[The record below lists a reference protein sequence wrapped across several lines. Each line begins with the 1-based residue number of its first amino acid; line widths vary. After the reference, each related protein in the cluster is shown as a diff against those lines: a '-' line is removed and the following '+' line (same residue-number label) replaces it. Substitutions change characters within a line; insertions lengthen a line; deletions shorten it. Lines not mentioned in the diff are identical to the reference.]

1 MDFWNLFEN
10 PTFMFVFH
18 EIVCILGALY
28 YLPHILTRLREK
40 KEGKKFSVCWKDLK
54 NIVATYVIVA
64 ESILLYEDIKTNGI
78 LNPAV
83 AIVTQVLA
91 VVIIVAAYILL
102 KEEPEKNTT
111 FKSSV
116 VNNKRRKK

>member
-28 YLPHILTRLREK
+28 YLPHMLTRIREK
-40 KEGKKFSVCWKDLK
+40 KEGKEFTVCWKDLK
-54 NIVATYVIVA
+54 NIVATYVVVA
-64 ESILLYEDIKTNGI
+64 ESLLLYEDIKNQTI
-78 LNPAV
+78 INPVVAV
-83 AIVTQVLA
+83 VTQVLA
-91 VVIIVAAYILL
+91 VVVIAAAYILL
-102 KEEPEKNTT
+102 KEEPPKKSA

-116 VNNKRRKK
+116 ANNKKKR

>member
-18 EIVCILGALY
+18 EIICILGALY
-28 YLPHILTRLREK
+28 YLPHIITRIREK
-40 KEGKKFSVCWKDLK
+40 KEGKKFSTGWKDLK
-54 NIVATYVIVA
+54 NIVATYVVVA

-78 LNPAV
+78 INPVV

-91 VVIIVAAYILL
+91 IIVIATAYVLL
-102 KEEPEKNTT
+102 KEEPEQKT

-116 VNNKRRKK
+116 VNNKKRK

>member
-1 MDFWNLFEN
+1 MDIWNLFED
-10 PTFMFVFH
+10 PTFMFIFH

-28 YLPHILTRLREK
+28 YLPHMFTRIREK
-40 KEGKKFSVCWKDLK
+40 KEGKEFTVCWKDLK

-64 ESILLYEDIKTNGI
+64 ESILLYEDIKTQGI
-78 LNPAV
+78 INPTV

-91 VVIIVAAYILL
+91 IIVIAAAYILL
-102 KEEPEKNTT
+102 KEEPPKKSS

-116 VNNKRRKK
+116 ANNRKRK

>member
-28 YLPHILTRLREK
+28 YLPHILTRIREK
-40 KEGKKFSVCWKDLK
+40 KAGKKFSVCWKDLK

-64 ESILLYEDIKTNGI
+64 ESILLYEDIRTGGI
-78 LNPAV
+78 LNPIVAV
-83 AIVTQVLA
+83 VTQVLA
-91 VVIIVAAYILL
+91 IAVIATAYVLL
-102 KEEPEKNTT
+102 KEESQKTT
-111 FKSSV
+111 SFKSSV
-116 VNNKRRKK
+116 ANNRKRK

>member
-28 YLPHILTRLREK
+28 YLPYIFTRLREK

-54 NIVATYVIVA
+54 NIVATYVVVA
-64 ESILLYEDIKTNGI
+64 ESILLYEDIKTQGI
-78 LNPAV
+78 INPTV

-91 VVIIVAAYILL
+91 IIVIATAYILL
-102 KEEPEKNTT
+102 KEEPEKTS

-116 VNNKRRKK
+116 ANNKKRK

>member
-28 YLPHILTRLREK
+28 YLPYIFTRLREK
-40 KEGKKFSVCWKDLK
+40 KEGKKFTVCWKDLK

-64 ESILLYEDIKTNGI
+64 ESLLLYEDIKTGGI
-78 LNPAV
+78 INPVVAV
-83 AIVTQVLA
+83 ATQVLA
-91 VVIIVAAYILL
+91 IIVIATAYILL
-102 KEEPEKNTT
+102 KEEPEKTS
-111 FKSSV
+111 FKSTV
-116 VNNKRRKK
+116 ANNRKVKK

>member
-18 EIVCILGALY
+18 EIVCILGAFY
-28 YLPHILTRLREK
+28 YLPYMFTRIREK
-40 KEGKKFSVCWKDLK
+40 KEGKEFSVCWKDLK

-64 ESILLYEDIKTNGI
+64 ESLLLYEDIKTQGI
-78 LNPAV
+78 INPVVAV
-83 AIVTQVLA
+83 VTQVLA
-91 VVIIVAAYILL
+91 IIVIASAYVIL
-102 KEEPEKNTT
+102 KEEPAKKSA

-116 VNNKRRKK
+116 VNNRKRK

>member
-1 MDFWNLFEN
+1 MDIFNIFEN
-10 PTFMFVFH
+10 PTFMFIFH
-18 EIVCILGALY
+18 EVICILGALY

-64 ESILLYEDIKTNGI
+64 ESLLLYEDIKTQGI
-78 LNPAV
+78 INPMVAV
-83 AIVTQVLA
+83 VTQVLA
-91 VVIIVAAYILL
+91 IIVIATAYILL
-102 KEEPEKNTT
+102 KEEPEKTT

-116 VNNKRRKK
+116 ANNRKRK